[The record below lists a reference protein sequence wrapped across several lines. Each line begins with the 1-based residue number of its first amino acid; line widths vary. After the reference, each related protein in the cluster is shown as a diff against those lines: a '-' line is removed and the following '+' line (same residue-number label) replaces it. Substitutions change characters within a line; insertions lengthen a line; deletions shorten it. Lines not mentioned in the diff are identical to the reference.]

1 MNKVIEKLNNA
12 KSPFA
17 SFELVPPLKGSDV
30 NVLYKSIEPL
40 MELNPGFLNVTCHR
54 DEVQYIPNDNG
65 TYNKLTLSKR
75 PSMLAIVAT
84 IMRRFDIDIVP
95 HVICGGASMG
105 KIESE
110 LLDLHFMGVNN
121 VVALRGDAEPGQ
133 KRFIPDPEGFTHSD
147 QLVEMITRLNR
158 GQYLDPRIMQ
168 GVSTDFCVGVAGYP
182 EKHFEAPNM
191 LTDIDH
197 LKRKVDAGAHYV
209 VTQMFFDNN
218 KFFEFRDKCVA
229 AGINVPIIP
238 GLKPLSTARQIQTIP
253 QAFHLDIP
261 NELVTELMS
270 HEGKEQQYEIGIE
283 WCIAQ
288 CRDLLAHDVP
298 ALHFYTMGRADNV
311 RRIVKAVL

>member
-1 MNKVIEKLNNA
+1 MTKVIDKLNNSQSA
-12 KSPFA
+12 FA

-40 MELNPGFLNVTCHR
+40 IDLNPAFINVTCHR

-65 TYNKLTLSKR
+65 TFNKLTLSKR
-75 PSMLAIVAT
+75 PSTLAIVAA
-84 IMRRFDIDIVP
+84 IMQRFDVDIVP
-95 HVICGGASMG
+95 HVICGGASMA

-110 LLDLHFMGVNN
+110 LLDLHFMGINN

-133 KRFIPDPEGFTHSD
+133 KRFIPDPDGFMHSNE
-147 QLVEMITRLNR
+147 LVSMISRLNN
-158 GQYLDPRIMQ
+158 GEYLDPRIS

-182 EKHFEAPNM
+182 EKHYEAPN
-191 LTDIDH
+191 LESDIMH

-209 VTQMFFDNN
+209 VSQMFFDNQ
-218 KFFEFRDKCVA
+218 KFYDFSNRCRE
-229 AGINVPIIP
+229 AGITGPIIP
-238 GLKPLSTARQIQTIP
+238 GLKPLSTAKQLQTIP

-261 NELVTELMS
+261 NELVTELMRHDS
-270 HEGKEQQYEIGIE
+270 KDAQYEVGIE

-288 CRDLLAHDVP
+288 CLDLLEHDVP

>member
-1 MNKVIEKLNNA
+1 MNKVIDKLSTA

-30 NVLYKSIEPL
+30 NVLYNSIEPL
-40 MELNPGFLNVTCHR
+40 MDLNPGFLNVTCHR

-65 TYNKLTLSKR
+65 TYSKLTLSKR

-84 IMRRFDIDIVP
+84 IMKRFDIDIVP

-168 GVSTDFCVGVAGYP
+168 GVSTDFCIGVAGYP

-218 KFFEFRDKCVA
+218 KFYEFRNKCVA

-238 GLKPLSTARQIQTIP
+238 GLKPLSTAKQIQTIP

-261 NELVTELMS
+261 HELVTELMN

-298 ALHFYTMGRADNV
+298 ALHFYTMGRADNI

>member
-1 MNKVIEKLNNA
+1 MNKVIDKINNA
-12 KSPFA
+12 SSPFA

-40 MELNPGFLNVTCHR
+40 IELNPAYINVTCHR

-65 TYNKLTLSKR
+65 TYSKLTLSKR
-75 PSMLAIVAT
+75 PSMLAIVAA
-84 IMRRFDIDIVP
+84 IMQRFDVDIVP

-147 QLVEMITRLNR
+147 QLVEMIARLNR
-158 GQYLDPRIMQ
+158 GQYLDPRIMN

-182 EKHFEAPNM
+182 EKHYEAPNM
-191 LTDIDH
+191 CTDIEH
-197 LKRKVDAGAHYV
+197 LKRKVEAGADYI
-209 VTQMFFDNN
+209 VTQMFFDNA
-218 KFFEFRDKCVA
+218 KFYEFRDKCRE

-238 GLKPLSTARQIQTIP
+238 GLKPLSTAKQIQTIP

-261 NELVTELMS
+261 NDLVSELQQ
-270 HEGKEQQYEIGIE
+270 HDNKEEQYEIGIE

-311 RRIVKAVL
+311 RRIVKAVI

>member
-1 MNKVIEKLNNA
+1 MTKVIDKLNHSHSA
-12 KSPFA
+12 FA

-40 MELNPGFLNVTCHR
+40 IDLNPAFINVTCHR

-65 TYNKLTLSKR
+65 TFNKLTLSKR
-75 PSMLAIVAT
+75 PSTLAIVAA
-84 IMRRFDIDIVP
+84 IMQRFDVDIVP
-95 HVICGGASMG
+95 HVICGGASMA

-110 LLDLHFMGVNN
+110 LLDLHFMGINN

-133 KRFIPDPEGFTHSD
+133 KRFIPDPDGFMHSNE
-147 QLVEMITRLNR
+147 LVSMISRLNN
-158 GQYLDPRIMQ
+158 GEYLDPRIS

-182 EKHFEAPNM
+182 EKHYEAPN
-191 LTDIDH
+191 LESDIMH

-209 VTQMFFDNN
+209 VSQMFFDNQ
-218 KFFEFRDKCVA
+218 KFYDFSNRCRE
-229 AGINVPIIP
+229 AGITVPIIP
-238 GLKPLSTARQIQTIP
+238 GLKPLSTAKQLQTIP

-261 NELVTELMS
+261 NELVTELMRHDS
-270 HEGKEQQYEIGIE
+270 KDAQYEVGIE

-288 CRDLLAHDVP
+288 CLDLLEHDVP